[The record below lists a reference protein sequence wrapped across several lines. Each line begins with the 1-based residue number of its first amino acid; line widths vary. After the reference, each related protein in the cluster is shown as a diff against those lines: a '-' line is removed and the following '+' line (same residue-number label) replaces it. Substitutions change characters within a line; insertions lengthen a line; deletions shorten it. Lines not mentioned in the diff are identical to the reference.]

1 MLKRVVTRSA
11 FLRYIKTIVYSVR
24 SRPKQRG
31 VGTIVLA
38 LLCVLLVVACGTLQ
52 LVHVHPDGD
61 VSHADCALCATAH
74 LTVQVVQPA
83 VTLFV
88 APIVSPL
95 ETAAP
100 IVRNTTLST
109 FALYTRPP
117 PDDAVSA

>member
-1 MLKRVVTRSA
+1 VLKQAVTRLA
-11 FLRYIKTIVYSVR
+11 FLRYIKTIVLSLR
-24 SRPKQRG
+24 SRSKQRG
-31 VGTIVLA
+31 VETIILA

-52 LVHVHPDGD
+52 VVHVHPDGD

-74 LTVQVVQPA
+74 LAVQVVQPA

-88 APIVSPL
+88 APIFSPL

-109 FALYTRPP
+109 FALYIRPP
-117 PDDAVSA
+117 PDVAVLA